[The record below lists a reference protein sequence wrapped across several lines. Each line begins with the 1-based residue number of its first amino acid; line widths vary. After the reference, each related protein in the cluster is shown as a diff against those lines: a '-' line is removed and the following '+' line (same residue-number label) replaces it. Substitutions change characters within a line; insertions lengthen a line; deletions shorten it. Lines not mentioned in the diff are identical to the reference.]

1 MQRRKCKNT
10 NKHPRVN
17 AKKPKRIMLHLQW
30 GEGARVLL
38 FASPSE
44 DVKEERFKFI
54 LEIIFHLKS

>member
-1 MQRRKCKNT
+1 MQKM
-10 NKHPRVN
+10 
-17 AKKPKRIMLHLQW
+17 PKRIMLHLQW